1 MNNDADIR
9 TGVDHRDGESSA
21 LQRARGGRQTRGL
34 YRVCFVCTGNICRS
48 PMAEWVLRAHIAEAG
63 LSDVVEVDSAGTG
76 DWHVGDGADP
86 RTVRVLARHG
96 YPSRHVARQFQPAEL
111 LRRDLV
117 IALDHGHLRT
127 LRRWASSLSE
137 TRGPIAGATTA
148 GHPSGGAASSEPVK
162 IGSEQG
168 RAHLA
173 ELRLLRE
180 FDPAAGPDRL
190 DVPDPYYGSLAG
202 FEECLAM
209 VQDAIPGLLSHIGL
223 ALETRAG

>member
-1 MNNDADIR
+1 VNNDADIR
-9 TGVDHRDGESSA
+9 TGADHRAGERSA
-21 LQRARGGRQTRGL
+21 LQRSPDGGQARGP

-48 PMAEWVLRAHIAEAG
+48 PMAEWVLRARIAEAG

-127 LRRWASSLSE
+127 LRRWASSLSGGWSAAA
-137 TRGPIAGATTA
+137 GPAAG
-148 GHPSGGAASSEPVK
+148 GSRSSDPVK
-162 IGSEQG
+162 IGSAEG
-168 RAHLA
+168 EPHLA

-209 VQDAIPGLLSHIGL
+209 VQDAMPGLLSHIGL